1 MKDSLDTQI
10 KHALSKKYTPKK
22 QLNTAILERKEEK
35 HRMKKKNIGTIAA
48 TVVLALA
55 VCGGTGYAAVKYLSP
70 DKVATQFANKTL
82 AEAFQG
88 KDAIWINETKEENG
102 YSVTLMGVVSGK
114 NLNAHPIVQNE
125 KVVTDSTYMV
135 IAVEKSDVVIDEDKS
150 DGAVMPKPED
160 ENFARF
166 LISPL
171 IKGENPYSVN
181 IFSMANGCGCTT
193 QDGIQYYLLECN
205 NLEVFAK
212 QGVQLAVTDA
222 FAISDETYS
231 FDGDTKVVSTNQEY
245 AGVNLLFD
253 VPFPEEKADSSKAKE
268 LLKQWNGDMESEEVT
283 EDTDEVEDVEKS
295 TEEELYEKARLFLRY
310 NDAEYVMEHFTL
322 LKDQVQT
329 LEPDSDGKYAF
340 RWEAFGTGMEMD
352 PPAGLDEL
360 FWPEQRDV
368 HGSIRVRGINITEE
382 YFITE
387 LYILNEDESVTMKP
401 YYISLDEF
409 AKISEDDLTRSIEK

>member
-10 KHALSKKYTPKK
+10 KHALSKKYTPKA
-22 QLNTAILERKEEK
+22 QLHTAILERNEEK

-48 TVVLALA
+48 TVVLALV

-70 DKVATQFANKTL
+70 DKVATEFANDTL

-114 NLNAHPIVQNE
+114 NLNAHPIVENE

-135 IAVEKSDVVIDEDKS
+135 IAVENN
-150 DGAVMPKPED
+150 DGTAMTKPED

-193 QDGIQYYLLECN
+193 QDGVQYYLLECN

-222 FAISDETYS
+222 LVISDETYS
-231 FDGDTKVVSTNQEY
+231 YDESTKVVAPEQNYE
-245 AGVNLLFD
+245 GVNLLFD
-253 VPFPEEKADSSKAKE
+253 VPFSEEKADSSKAKE
-268 LLKQWNGDMESEEVT
+268 LLKQWSGDMECEEDL
-283 EDTDEVEDVEKS
+283 ED
-295 TEEELYEKARLFLRY
+295 TEEESETSTQDEIYEKAREFVRY
-310 NDAEYVMEHFTL
+310 NDADYVMKHFTL
-322 LKDQVQT
+322 LTDQVQT
-329 LEPDSDGKYAF
+329 LEPDIDGTYAF

-360 FWPEQRDV
+360 FWPEQKDV
-368 HGSIRVRGINITEE
+368 PGSIRVRGINVTEK

-387 LYILNEDESVTMKP
+387 LYILNEDKSVTMKP
-401 YYISLDEF
+401 YYISLEEF
-409 AKISEDDLTRSIEK
+409 TKMSEEEWERKEN

>member
-10 KHALSKKYTPKK
+10 KHALSKKYTPKA
-22 QLNTAILERKEEK
+22 QLHTAILERNEEK

-70 DKVATQFANKTL
+70 DKVATEFENDTL
-82 AEAFQG
+82 ADAFQG
-88 KDAIWINETKEENG
+88 KDALWINDTKEAND

-114 NLNAHPIVQNE
+114 KLNAHPIVQNE

-135 IAVEKSDVVIDEDKS
+135 ISIEKSD
-150 DGAVMPKPED
+150 GTAMPKPEEED
-160 ENFARF
+160 FTRF

-222 FAISDETYS
+222 SVISDETYS
-231 FDGDTKVVSTNQEY
+231 FDEDTKVVSSNKKY

-253 VPFPEEKADSSKAKE
+253 VQFPEEKADSSKAKE
-268 LLKQWNGDMESEEVT
+268 LLKQWSGDMESEEIT
-283 EDTDEVEDVEKS
+283 EDTDEVEDVEKT
-295 TEEELYEKARLFLRY
+295 TEEELYEKARAFLRS
-310 NDAEYVMEHFTL
+310 NDAEYIMKQFTL
-322 LKDQVQT
+322 LEDQVQT

-340 RWEAFGTGMEMD
+340 CWEAFGTGMEMD

-368 HGSIRVRGINITEE
+368 PGSIRVRGINITEK

-409 AKISEDDLTRSIEK
+409 TKISEEDLTRSTEKIGE